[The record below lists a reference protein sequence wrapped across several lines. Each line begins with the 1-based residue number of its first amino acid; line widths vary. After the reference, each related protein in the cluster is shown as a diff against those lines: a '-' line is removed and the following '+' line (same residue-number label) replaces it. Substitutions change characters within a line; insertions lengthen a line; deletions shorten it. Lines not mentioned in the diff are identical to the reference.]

1 MNIMGFSAGKINMAA
16 VSVKR
21 SITDV
26 IQVSKLAQYVDRCF
40 SQALPDTQEFDQK
53 SYWYLPRFKIYLFK
67 TTARDNFCQVLKG
80 DIQLLVAN
88 S

>member
-1 MNIMGFSAGKINMAA
+1 MNIMGFPGVKINMAA

-40 SQALPDTQEFDQK
+40 SQALPDT
-53 SYWYLPRFKIYLFK
+53 FKIYLFK
-67 TTARDNFCQVLKG
+67 TTAQDNLCQALKRD
-80 DIQLLVAN
+80 IHLLVAN
-88 S
+88 SQTSLEHRQ